1 MKRFLVVVFVFLT
14 GLGLHAIDQ
23 EKKAKKSDDIV
34 IIVTDFGE
42 IQFGLFRDAAP
53 LNVDNIVKLV
63 KKDFYNGTT
72 FHRIVPKF
80 VIQGGDPLTKDD
92 DPSNDGYGGP
102 GYYLK
107 DEYSKDLKHLKGTVA
122 LAKAADDRNG
132 SQFYI
137 CLDRLKSLDGKYT
150 IVGQV
155 IKGMDVVEKIAK
167 VKTNKKDR
175 PLENVVMRRVYVK
188 KKEATKTEEKTTEE
202 KTEVSKESK
211 EETEAEK

>member
-1 MKRFLVVVFVFLT
+1 MRKFSVFVLLFIT
-14 GLGLHAIDQ
+14 GLALYGVDQ
-23 EKKAKKSDDIV
+23 EEKAKKSDDIV

-137 CLDRLKSLDGKYT
+137 CLGRLKFLDGKYT

-155 IKGMDVVEKIAK
+155 INGMDVVEKIAK
-167 VKTNKKDR
+167 VKTGKNDR
-175 PLENVVMRRVYVK
+175 PIENVVMKRVYMK
-188 KKEATKTEEKTTEE
+188 KKEAAKTEEKTEGCKE
-202 KTEVSKESK
+202 K
-211 EETEAEK
+211 TEAEK

>member
-1 MKRFLVVVFVFLT
+1 MKKFLVFACLFLISNT
-14 GLGLHAIDQ
+14 LYALDQ
-23 EKKAKKSDDIV
+23 EEKAKKSDDIV
-34 IIVTDFGE
+34 VIETDFGE

-53 LNVDNIVKLV
+53 ENVDSIVKLV

-72 FHRIVPKF
+72 FHRVIPDF
-80 VIQGGDPLTKDD
+80 VIQGGDPLTKDKN
-92 DPSNDGYGGP
+92 PSNDGTGGP

-107 DEYSKDLKHLKGTVA
+107 DEYSKELKHLTGTVA

-137 CLDRLKSLDGKYT
+137 CLKTLSFLDGKYT

-167 VKTNKKDR
+167 VKTGKNDR
-175 PLENVVMRRVYVK
+175 PIENVVMK
-188 KKEATKTEEKTTEE
+188 KVHLKEKENESETK
-202 KTEVSKESK
+202 
-211 EETEAEK
+211 ETENPGGGCGCGKAKE